1 MPRQEKREKKV
12 TETFCV
18 TVIVD
23 SRLNPTVVSDIKK
36 QLKVVAKNLC
46 DGSKTD

>member
-1 MPRQEKREKKV
+1 MPRQKKRKKKV

-36 QLKVVAKNLC
+36 QLKVVAKDLC
-46 DGSKTD
+46 NGKV